1 MYYKKNSSTKNG
13 RSGQRRQ
20 QVQKKLCKR
29 IIPALLL
36 FVGMVWPCIYVNA
49 GTEAPAEFQQAMTK
63 FKAFY
68 EKSLKKHG
76 IIGSS
81 FMFIHDNQVLTRE
94 DYGLA
99 NKELN
104 RPVDQDTIFHWA
116 SITKT
121 FCGIAILQL
130 RDRGLLKLDD
140 PIIKYIPELSKVH
153 NPFGDMSEI
162 TLRHL
167 LSHSSGF
174 RGSSWPWKNKA
185 WHPHEPMHWEQLIA
199 MIPYTRIHFKPGS
212 KWSYSNP
219 GIIFL
224 GRVVELLTTDDW
236 EVYIDKN
243 IFKPLKMYRSY
254 FDGTPY
260 YLQKDKSQSY
270 WIQRGKLVPAIPD
283 VNTGITVANGGLKCP
298 FVDFAKYINFLMGDE
313 SSAEIYDQV
322 LKRSSLEEMFTA
334 QIDIARFEA
343 DFPGQNRKDSMG
355 LTFFL
360 EDNYNMSFV
369 CHSGGQNAYVTHFY
383 LNTKDRTAYV
393 VGFNTNGMDK
403 EQNTRVLDRE
413 IKEFLF
419 KNVFPLFN

>member
-1 MYYKKNSSTKNG
+1 MQKNPAKKP
-13 RSGQRRQ
+13 
-20 QVQKKLCKR
+20 
-29 IIPALLL
+29 IPTLLL
-36 FVGMVWPCIYVNA
+36 FISLVLSCVYVNA
-49 GTEAPAEFQQAMTK
+49 GTETPKEFQQIMTK
-63 FKAFY
+63 FKTFY
-68 EKSLKKHG
+68 EKSLKKHS
-76 IIGSS
+76 IVGSS
-81 FMFIHDNQVLTRE
+81 FMFIYDNRVLARE

-99 NKELN
+99 NKELD
-104 RPVDQDTIFHWA
+104 RPVDKDTIFHWA

-121 FCGIAILQL
+121 FCGIAIMQL

-140 PIIKYIPELSKVH
+140 PIIKYIPELRNVH
-153 NPFGDMSEI
+153 NPFGNMSEI
-162 TLRHL
+162 TIRHL
-167 LSHSSGF
+167 MSHSSGF
-174 RGSSWPWKNKA
+174 RGSSWPWKSKA
-185 WHPHEPMHWEQLIA
+185 WHPHEPLHWEQLVA
-199 MIPYTRIHFKPGS
+199 MIPYTEIHFKPGS

-254 FDGTPY
+254 FDTTPY
-260 YLQKDKSQSY
+260 YLMKDKSQSY
-270 WIQRGKLVPAIPD
+270 WIQKGKLVPAIPD

-298 FVDFAKYINFLMGDE
+298 FDDFFKYINFLMGD
-313 SSAEIYDQV
+313 ATKTDIYDQV
-322 LKRSSLEEMFTA
+322 LKRSSLEEMFQA
-334 QIDIARFEA
+334 QIEIARFEA
-343 DFPGQNRKDSMG
+343 DFPGENRRDSMG

-393 VGFNTNGMDK
+393 VGFNTTGRDK
-403 EQNTRVLDRE
+403 EQSTRVLDRE

-419 KNVFPLFN
+419 RNVFPLFN